1 MATKYVSG
9 RVRELKIG
17 ISSYS
22 DNRTSLDV
30 KGTSV
35 LAGLTTINS
44 TGVNVIGI
52 VTATSF
58 SGSGQFLTD
67 LPGGGLWAQNDT
79 GINTSTNIGVGTTTA
94 SSALTVSGDGLIT
107 GVITA
112 TTFSGNITGVA
123 GTFSGN
129 IDVDGHTEL
138 DDVNVAGAST
148 FTGAI
153 DANGS
158 LDVDGHTELD
168 DVNVSG
174 VSTFV
179 GFSTFNDA
187 FVSGVSTFTARINAI
202 NDLYVDGHTELDDVN
217 VAGVSTFAGNI
228 NANGNIIGDGS
239 TDISGISS
247 IYVANEI
254 LHTGDENTTITFN
267 NDQISLVVGDSV
279 LFQSINSPGSHVG
292 VIIQGD
298 DGLSTPS
305 VKVGSGVTINTSGIF
320 AAAGIVTATKFV
332 GDGSELTNIP
342 TGISTGGTSDF
353 TTLNVSTLLDVDGH
367 TELDDVNVSGV
378 ATIASAKVS
387 DLTSGRVV
395 YAGAGGELQDSTN
408 LTFDGTTLTGTF
420 AGNGAGLTDVPTGIN
435 TGGTSDFATANVVTL
450 NVSTL
455 LDVDGHTELDDV
467 NVSGVA
473 TIASVKVSDLTDNRI
488 VIAGTAGELEDTTK
502 LTFDGTTLTIV
513 GDASFTGNVT
523 VGGTLTSEDKTN
535 IDSLGIVTAR
545 TGVRIDSGG
554 LVVTSGVSTFTGA
567 IDANGGANVD
577 GGLVANSAKIS
588 DLSANRVV
596 YSSSADG
603 ELSDSANL
611 TFNGTTLTGT
621 FAGDGSA
628 LTDVSVAGI
637 VTTGTSDFTNI
648 TVSGVS
654 TFTGAIDANGSLD
667 VDGHTEL
674 DDVNVSGAIT
684 ATTFTGNLA
693 GTVNTAAQPNIT
705 SLGTIASLVASTAK
719 VSDLT
724 VNRVVTVGTSGE
736 LQDSANLGY
745 DGTKLTTNG
754 LNVSGNI
761 LAPNA
766 GNFVAI
772 GTESALGAGTDR
784 LALLGSSTD
793 SGVRIWCSASV
804 HKATA
809 VPLQVAT
816 STGSELFRVHADGNI
831 GVGSAA
837 PSAKIDVAGTVKATD
852 FDSTSDIRLKTNV
865 QVIENPLAKV
875 IQIEG
880 VSFNWKE
887 NNKPALGVIADQV
900 QEILPELVHGDNPK
914 TVNYNG
920 LIGLL
925 IEAVKEQQIQIDE
938 LKSKL
943 P

>member
-342 TGISTGGTSDF
+342 TGISTGGTSD
-353 TTLNVSTLLDVDGH
+353 
-367 TELDDVNVSGV
+367 
-378 ATIASAKVS
+378 
-387 DLTSGRVV
+387 
-395 YAGAGGELQDSTN
+395 
-408 LTFDGTTLTGTF
+408 
-420 AGNGAGLTDVPTGIN
+420 
-435 TGGTSDFATANVVTL
+435 
-450 NVSTL
+450 
-455 LDVDGHTELDDV
+455 
-467 NVSGVA
+467 
-473 TIASVKVSDLTDNRI
+473 
-488 VIAGTAGELEDTTK
+488 
-502 LTFDGTTLTIV
+502 
-513 GDASFTGNVT
+513 
-523 VGGTLTSEDKTN
+523 
-535 IDSLGIVTAR
+535 
-545 TGVRIDSGG
+545 
-554 LVVTSGVSTFTGA
+554 
-567 IDANGGANVD
+567 
-577 GGLVANSAKIS
+577 
-588 DLSANRVV
+588 
-596 YSSSADG
+596 
-603 ELSDSANL
+603 
-611 TFNGTTLTGT
+611 
-621 FAGDGSA
+621 
-628 LTDVSVAGI
+628 
-637 VTTGTSDFTNI
+637 
-648 TVSGVS
+648 
-654 TFTGAIDANGSLD
+654 
-667 VDGHTEL
+667 
-674 DDVNVSGAIT
+674 
-684 ATTFTGNLA
+684 
-693 GTVNTAAQPNIT
+693 
-705 SLGTIASLVASTAK
+705 
-719 VSDLT
+719 
-724 VNRVVTVGTSGE
+724 
-736 LQDSANLGY
+736 
-745 DGTKLTTNG
+745 
-754 LNVSGNI
+754 
-761 LAPNA
+761 
-766 GNFVAI
+766 
-772 GTESALGAGTDR
+772 
-784 LALLGSSTD
+784 
-793 SGVRIWCSASV
+793 
-804 HKATA
+804 
-809 VPLQVAT
+809 
-816 STGSELFRVHADGNI
+816 
-831 GVGSAA
+831 
-837 PSAKIDVAGTVKATD
+837 
-852 FDSTSDIRLKTNV
+852 
-865 QVIENPLAKV
+865 
-875 IQIEG
+875 
-880 VSFNWKE
+880 
-887 NNKPALGVIADQV
+887 
-900 QEILPELVHGDNPK
+900 
-914 TVNYNG
+914 
-920 LIGLL
+920 
-925 IEAVKEQQIQIDE
+925 
-938 LKSKL
+938 
-943 P
+943 